1 MSCPAGPNYCVFRGK
16 TLVIPL
22 TFTNA
27 DGSAVDLTGYVITFA
42 AKKDIAQAG
51 YDIEVTAVITDIPGG
66 LATISLTTADTDL
79 DPAGFT
85 YDVDFRNSGDV
96 IVGGYQ
102 GKFNINDVV
111 YP

>member
-22 TFTNA
+22 TFT
-27 DGSAVDLTGYVITFA
+27 